1 MEPILKLEHIQK
13 YYGNE
18 GNITKAIRDISFS
31 VEAGEFLGIMGA
43 SGSGKTTL
51 LNCIS
56 TIDTVS
62 AGHIYLGGTDVTEI
76 KPKAI
81 ARFRRENLGFVFQD
95 FNLLDTLTISEN
107 IALALSINKTPA
119 RDVEP
124 RIQDI
129 AQKLNITDIL
139 NKYPYQVSGGQKQR
153 CACARAII
161 NNPKLLLADEPTGAL
176 DSHSAQMLLSISSR
190 YYQPDIGSEYNF
202 TILSDGMKAAICVI
216 TLFLLF
222 LIRFVNHYMLR
233 RKQKEFAVQSIMGM
247 EQKTVGRLFFA
258 ETFMMGILSIA
269 IGIFLG
275 VFCSQFITAMLLTTY
290 GKSYELSWTLFPD
303 TVLLTIDFFI
313 LSFLIVGIFNTRTIR
328 KTKIIDM
335 LAAEKENDPELKKS
349 RWIAAVVLLFE
360 GFTVWMLL
368 TGVQKIVFYYDG
380 RFAIPAKLMFW
391 GNILFPTITLLWS
404 GFWLIRKRKTGVS
417 TLLPGLLVCT
427 VLNTVMAASVPALT
441 SRYYLALGAG
451 AINQYLLFLLIDL
464 LFFICCVIYL
474 SSSFI
479 VAWKAKAPEHR
490 YKGENLFFFGQI
502 ISKLNTTSKTM
513 TLICV
518 TLVLAIFMFIAAP
531 ILVGW
536 ASGYLDIRSMYDVQ
550 ISSRYNDV
558 YDEENLPDD
567 NYELVTDSLSE
578 HGIETDYDCTFSLYL
593 PSKDDFHNRMKYD
606 FPVVAISLSDYNTIR
621 KMLGYE
627 PITLSED
634 EFTTQWQSI
643 ATNEERDSFLKEHSS
658 IMTDAGE
665 LTLSEHSFYEEAI
678 GETAYNSYTDVLYVF
693 PDSICENLLPVIRN
707 RYIMTTESISY
718 ENARALEQAFSAE
731 YPEITDTGV
740 SYAIR
745 LNTLQV
751 NTTKASNFVLQA
763 SMLYAAVVLMVIC
776 LTVLSLQQLLD
787 ASQYKYRFSV
797 LRKLGVEDTHIG
809 KLVLKQLGIWFGLP
823 IVVAIIVSTMVIIYF
838 IQTISAEI
846 SAYIGFGALMT
857 QIGMTVSILA
867 LLLICYF
874 ISTWLLF
881 KKSIK

>member
-1 MEPILKLEHIQK
+1 MYAKLVFRNAKRSVKDYLI
-13 YYGNE
+13 YIVTMTICVTLFY
-18 GNITKAIRDISFS
+18 SF
-31 VEAGEFLGIMGA
+31 
-43 SGSGKTTL
+43 
-51 LNCIS
+51 
-56 TIDTVS
+56 
-62 AGHIYLGGTDVTEI
+62 
-76 KPKAI
+76 
-81 ARFRRENLGFVFQD
+81 
-95 FNLLDTLTISEN
+95 
-107 IALALSINKTPA
+107 
-119 RDVEP
+119 
-124 RIQDI
+124 
-129 AQKLNITDIL
+129 
-139 NKYPYQVSGGQKQR
+139 
-153 CACARAII
+153 
-161 NNPKLLLADEPTGAL
+161 
-176 DSHSAQMLLSISSR
+176 LSISSR

-247 EQKTVGRLFFA
+247 GQKTVGRLFFA
-258 ETFMMGILSIA
+258 ETFMMG
-269 IGIFLG
+269 
-275 VFCSQFITAMLLTTY
+275 
-290 GKSYELSWTLFPD
+290 
-303 TVLLTIDFFI
+303 
-313 LSFLIVGIFNTRTIR
+313 
-328 KTKIIDM
+328 
-335 LAAEKENDPELKKS
+335 
-349 RWIAAVVLLFE
+349 
-360 GFTVWMLL
+360 
-368 TGVQKIVFYYDG
+368 
-380 RFAIPAKLMFW
+380 
-391 GNILFPTITLLWS
+391 
-404 GFWLIRKRKTGVS
+404 
-417 TLLPGLLVCT
+417 
-427 VLNTVMAASVPALT
+427 
-441 SRYYLALGAG
+441 
-451 AINQYLLFLLIDL
+451 
-464 LFFICCVIYL
+464 
-474 SSSFI
+474 
-479 VAWKAKAPEHR
+479 
-490 YKGENLFFFGQI
+490 
-502 ISKLNTTSKTM
+502 
-513 TLICV
+513 
-518 TLVLAIFMFIAAP
+518 
-531 ILVGW
+531 
-536 ASGYLDIRSMYDVQ
+536 MYDVQ

-567 NYELVTDSLSE
+567 NYELVTDFLSE

-658 IMTDAGE
+658 ILTDAGE

-693 PDSICENLLPVIRN
+693 PDSICENLLSVIRN

-718 ENARALEQAFSAE
+718 ENARTLEQAFSAE

-745 LNTLQV
+745 LSTLQV

-846 SAYIGFGALMT
+846 SAYIGFGALMS
-857 QIGMTVSILA
+857 QIGTTVSILA

>member
-1 MEPILKLEHIQK
+1 MYAKLVFRNAKRSVKDYLI
-13 YYGNE
+13 YIVTMTICVTLFY
-18 GNITKAIRDISFS
+18 SF
-31 VEAGEFLGIMGA
+31 
-43 SGSGKTTL
+43 
-51 LNCIS
+51 
-56 TIDTVS
+56 
-62 AGHIYLGGTDVTEI
+62 
-76 KPKAI
+76 
-81 ARFRRENLGFVFQD
+81 
-95 FNLLDTLTISEN
+95 
-107 IALALSINKTPA
+107 
-119 RDVEP
+119 
-124 RIQDI
+124 
-129 AQKLNITDIL
+129 
-139 NKYPYQVSGGQKQR
+139 
-153 CACARAII
+153 
-161 NNPKLLLADEPTGAL
+161 
-176 DSHSAQMLLSISSR
+176 LSISSR

-303 TVLLTIDFFI
+303 TVLLTIGFFI
-313 LSFLIVGIFNTRTIR
+313 FSFLIVGIFNTRTIR

-349 RWIAAVVLLFE
+349 HWIAAVVLLFE

-380 RFAIPAKLMFW
+380 RFAIPAKL
-391 GNILFPTITLLWS
+391 
-404 GFWLIRKRKTGVS
+404 
-417 TLLPGLLVCT
+417 
-427 VLNTVMAASVPALT
+427 
-441 SRYYLALGAG
+441 
-451 AINQYLLFLLIDL
+451 NQYLLFLLIDL

-502 ISKLNTTSKTM
+502 TSKLNTTSKTM

-567 NYELVTDSLSE
+567 NYELVTEFLSE

-658 IMTDAGE
+658 ILTDAGE

-693 PDSICENLLPVIRN
+693 PDSICENLLSVIRN

-718 ENARALEQAFSAE
+718 ENARTLEQAFSAE

-745 LNTLQV
+745 LSTLQV

-797 LRKLGVEDTHIG
+797 LHKLGVEDTHIG

-846 SAYIGFGALMT
+846 SAYIGFGALMS
-857 QIGMTVSILA
+857 QIGTTVSILA

>member
-1 MEPILKLEHIQK
+1 MV
-13 YYGNE
+13 GWFAFV
-18 GNITKAIRDISFS
+18 GVCAIS
-31 VEAGEFLGIMGA
+31 VLRAGFL
-43 SGSGKTTL
+43 
-51 LNCIS
+51 
-56 TIDTVS
+56 
-62 AGHIYLGGTDVTEI
+62 
-76 KPKAI
+76 
-81 ARFRRENLGFVFQD
+81 
-95 FNLLDTLTISEN
+95 
-107 IALALSINKTPA
+107 
-119 RDVEP
+119 
-124 RIQDI
+124 
-129 AQKLNITDIL
+129 
-139 NKYPYQVSGGQKQR
+139 
-153 CACARAII
+153 
-161 NNPKLLLADEPTGAL
+161 
-176 DSHSAQMLLSISSR
+176 
-190 YYQPDIGSEYNF
+190 
-202 TILSDGMKAAICVI
+202 
-216 TLFLLF
+216 
-222 LIRFVNHYMLR
+222 RFVDLSTKKFDLI
-233 RKQKEFAVQSIMGM
+233 KQI
-247 EQKTVGRLFFA
+247 
-258 ETFMMGILSIA
+258 
-269 IGIFLG
+269 
-275 VFCSQFITAMLLTTY
+275 
-290 GKSYELSWTLFPD
+290 
-303 TVLLTIDFFI
+303 
-313 LSFLIVGIFNTRTIR
+313 
-328 KTKIIDM
+328 
-335 LAAEKENDPELKKS
+335 
-349 RWIAAVVLLFE
+349 
-360 GFTVWMLL
+360 
-368 TGVQKIVFYYDG
+368 IVFYYDG

-391 GNILFPTITLLWS
+391 GNILFPAITLLWS

-502 ISKLNTTSKTM
+502 TSKLNTTSKTM

-567 NYELVTDSLSE
+567 NYELVTDFLSE

-658 IMTDAGE
+658 ILTDAGE

-693 PDSICENLLPVIRN
+693 PDSICENLLSVIRN

-718 ENARALEQAFSAE
+718 ENARTLEQAFSAE

-745 LNTLQV
+745 LSTLQV

-797 LRKLGVEDTHIG
+797 LHKLGVEDTHIG

-846 SAYIGFGALMT
+846 SAYIGFGALMS

>member
-1 MEPILKLEHIQK
+1 MH
-13 YYGNE
+13 
-18 GNITKAIRDISFS
+18 
-31 VEAGEFLGIMGA
+31 
-43 SGSGKTTL
+43 
-51 LNCIS
+51 
-56 TIDTVS
+56 
-62 AGHIYLGGTDVTEI
+62 
-76 KPKAI
+76 
-81 ARFRRENLGFVFQD
+81 
-95 FNLLDTLTISEN
+95 
-107 IALALSINKTPA
+107 
-119 RDVEP
+119 
-124 RIQDI
+124 
-129 AQKLNITDIL
+129 
-139 NKYPYQVSGGQKQR
+139 
-153 CACARAII
+153 
-161 NNPKLLLADEPTGAL
+161 
-176 DSHSAQMLLSISSR
+176 
-190 YYQPDIGSEYNF
+190 
-202 TILSDGMKAAICVI
+202 
-216 TLFLLF
+216 
-222 LIRFVNHYMLR
+222 
-233 RKQKEFAVQSIMGM
+233 
-247 EQKTVGRLFFA
+247 
-258 ETFMMGILSIA
+258 
-269 IGIFLG
+269 
-275 VFCSQFITAMLLTTY
+275 
-290 GKSYELSWTLFPD
+290 
-303 TVLLTIDFFI
+303 
-313 LSFLIVGIFNTRTIR
+313 
-328 KTKIIDM
+328 
-335 LAAEKENDPELKKS
+335 
-349 RWIAAVVLLFE
+349 
-360 GFTVWMLL
+360 
-368 TGVQKIVFYYDG
+368 
-380 RFAIPAKLMFW
+380 
-391 GNILFPTITLLWS
+391 
-404 GFWLIRKRKTGVS
+404 
-417 TLLPGLLVCT
+417 T

-502 ISKLNTTSKTM
+502 TSKLNTTSKTM

-567 NYELVTDSLSE
+567 NYELVTDFLSE

-593 PSKDDFHNRMKYD
+593 PNKDDFHNRMKYD

-658 IMTDAGE
+658 ILTDAGE

-718 ENARALEQAFSAE
+718 ENARTLEQAFSAE

-745 LNTLQV
+745 LSTLQV

-846 SAYIGFGALMT
+846 SAYIGFGALMS